1 MKERKSDFNILESIE
16 RHIGDLKPLV
26 PKQAIVCV
34 GEYPIKT
41 LLKHSSADRDGLLPI
56 FVEKS
61 SDDIYK
67 WLPKGYK
74 PHLVLGFEDNRVDTH
89 FYYDV
94 LPALIRDRSVIDSI
108 KKRSAEKLRGA
119 VIFSSVWDG
128 VGSAAVPSLT
138 EKFKREGIDSLSIA
152 ILPSKIQP
160 ADAHLNAYAMM
171 QLALQTDGSTVLL
184 LNRDQLEAYEGV
196 NRKGEQLK
204 GNSVVN
210 YLLELFLSKELLVQ
224 EISELSRTFNIRIF
238 SALAVTAASYKVYGS
253 IGNMLDTA
261 LLKPLSYF
269 DISSASLLYVL
280 LRMPAAL
287 KDTVPRAKIDLA
299 ITNWFKN
306 KTNPQSIH
314 ISEPIYTQDLTDRI
328 DAVLFIGG
336 FDTAKMFGELEDKV
350 SVLKANALEKG
361 LMTQDWQLPYEVEEE
376 PPKPEEPQ
384 TLEKLPIPQE
394 QPIAQPP
401 APEPIPPPPAEL
413 PVPAIEESQT
423 VQTPTETPPEAE
435 LISVKQPLEPAVA
448 TAESIPAVAD
458 ETVSEK
464 TDKPKRRRTK
474 KAEPTQQPEE
484 TKPKK
489 ARRTKK
495 PQTEQKAE

>member
-16 RHIGDLKPLV
+16 RHIGDLKPLL
-26 PKQAIVCV
+26 PKQAVICV

-41 LLKHSSADRDGLLPI
+41 LLKESSAARDGLLPI

-67 WLPKGYK
+67 WLPKAYN
-74 PHLVLGFEDNRVDTH
+74 PHLVLGFEDSGVDTH

-94 LPALIRDRSVIDSI
+94 LPTLIRDSSVIDSI
-108 KKRSAEKLRGA
+108 RKRSTEKLRGA

-138 EKFKREGIDSLSIA
+138 EKFTKESIDSLSIA
-152 ILPSKIQP
+152 VLPSKIQP
-160 ADAHLNAYAMM
+160 ADAHFNAYAMM

-184 LNRDQLEAYEGV
+184 LNRDLLEAYEGV
-196 NRKGEQLK
+196 DRKGEQLK

-224 EISELSRTFNIRIF
+224 EISELSRTFNIRLF

-253 IGNMLDTA
+253 IQNMLDIA
-261 LLKPLSYF
+261 LLKPLTDF
-269 DISSASLLYVL
+269 NIANASLLYVL

-287 KDTVPRAKIDLA
+287 KESVPRAKIDLA

-306 KTNPQSIH
+306 KTSPQSIH

-328 DAVLFIGG
+328 DAVLFVGG
-336 FDTAKMFGELEDKV
+336 FETAKMFGELEAKV
-350 SVLKANALEKG
+350 SALKANALEKG
-361 LMTQDWQLPYEVEEE
+361 LITQDWQLSYKIEEE
-376 PPKPEEPQ
+376 SPKPEEPQ
-384 TLEKLPIPQE
+384 VAEPPIPQE
-394 QPIAQPP
+394 QPMAEPP
-401 APEPIPPPPAEL
+401 APEPIPPPPSEL
-413 PVPAIEESQT
+413 SALAIEDPQAIQEVLT
-423 VQTPTETPPEAE
+423 MTTPEASME
-435 LISVKQPLEPAVA
+435 QPLEAVA
-448 TAESIPAVAD
+448 ATPESIPAVAN
-458 ETVSEK
+458 ETTMEQ
-464 TDKPKRRRTK
+464 TEKPKRSGRTT
-474 KAEPTQQPEE
+474 KAEPTKPTVK
-484 TKPKK
+484 TKPKR